1 MKALLSGTVAALA
14 ALGIAG
20 GASAQ
25 SLPLSL
31 EIRGGLPF
39 ATGQFQD
46 VGEDIGDG
54 LGPGYTLGGSVT
66 LDVAPRIGVYAGYT
80 YTHFQV
86 KDFEGIGVNTDGFDA
101 GVRLGLPTTTGL
113 GPWVK
118 GGLVYHDAEVVYDDD
133 VQVDPGNVRVSD
145 RELGF
150 EVGGGI
156 DVRLGQ
162 RLSLTP
168 GVSYV
173 RFDTNTAFGGGDVS
187 YVKADVGLRM
197 RL

>member
-1 MKALLSGTVAALA
+1 MKGLLSGAFAALA

-20 GASAQ
+20 SASAQ

-39 ATGQFQD
+39 PTGELND

-66 LDVAPRIGVYAGYT
+66 LDVAPRVGIYGGYT

-86 KDFEGIGVNTDGFDA
+86 EDFEGIGVNTDGFDA
-101 GVRLGLPTTTGL
+101 GVRLALPTATGI

-118 GGLVYHDAEVVYDDD
+118 GGLVYHDAEVEYDDD
-133 VQVDPGNVRVSD
+133 VQVDPDDVEVSD
-145 RELGF
+145 SELGF

-156 DVRLGQ
+156 ELRLGQ

-173 RFDTNTAFGGGDVS
+173 RFSTDTAFGGRDIS
-187 YVKADVGLRM
+187 YLKGDVGLRL